1 MAPFRHVPAHSHWF
15 EVVVDKFL
23 EENTTREPRTA
34 NVTQL
39 IVSDTFL
46 DDEVVQ
52 EDILEEA
59 EEAAVW
65 ESLLPDPPFEAG
77 IKRSDLKNK

>member
-1 MAPFRHVPAHSHWF
+1 MAPIRHVPAHSHWF
-15 EVVVDKFL
+15 EVIEDKFL
-23 EENTTREPRTA
+23 EEDTTREPWTA

-46 DDEVVQ
+46 DDKVVE

-59 EEAAVW
+59 KEAAV
-65 ESLLPDPPFEAG
+65 
-77 IKRSDLKNK
+77 

>member
-1 MAPFRHVPAHSHWF
+1 MAPFRHVPAHSHCF
-15 EVVVDKFL
+15 EVVVDKLL
-23 EENTTREPRTA
+23 EEDTTHKPWTA

-59 EEAAVW
+59 KEAA
-65 ESLLPDPPFEAG
+65 
-77 IKRSDLKNK
+77 I

>member
-23 EENTTREPRTA
+23 EENTTREPWTA

-39 IVSDTFL
+39 IVSDSFL

-59 EEAAVW
+59 KEAAV
-65 ESLLPDPPFEAG
+65 
-77 IKRSDLKNK
+77 